1 MVLDNP
7 GIAVPLLHLV
17 SLKSEQMAVS
27 RGQAGKY
34 LTNSLLVEELFWIKH
49 LPISVV

>member
-17 SLKSEQMAVS
+17 SLKSEQMAVYG
-27 RGQAGKY
+27 GQAGKY
-34 LTNSLLVEELFWIKH
+34 LTNSLPVEELFWMKH